1 MVQEVVLR
9 VEQVERVERVEQVEQ
24 VVPGAGGRPA
34 GRFQATG
41 ITGTTPSRCTVPSI
55 RPYIRS
61 AA

>member
-1 MVQEVVLR
+1 MVRQVVQKVVQEVVLR
-9 VEQVERVERVEQVEQ
+9 V
-24 VVPGAGGRPA
+24 VPGTGGRPAA

-41 ITGTTPSRCTVPSI
+41 ITGTTPSRCTVPSM